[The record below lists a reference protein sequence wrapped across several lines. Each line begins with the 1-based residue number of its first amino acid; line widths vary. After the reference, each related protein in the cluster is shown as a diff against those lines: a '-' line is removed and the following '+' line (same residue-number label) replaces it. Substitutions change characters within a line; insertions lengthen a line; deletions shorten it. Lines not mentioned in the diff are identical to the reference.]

1 MSEFLLILVLRKE
14 NKQKLWYD
22 MAKIQIKS
30 EKLTPFRIFVCSRC
44 LLRVSWTKISLK
56 SFCYLNGMDHISSGE
71 VTFRCSWNVM
81 VKFLEDKGEVV
92 GRIRICLWKIL
103 SRRSHN
109 SCCAL
114 AHQLMCTCIPRV
126 VQSSISWCAAIL
138 HKMLCLCSQ
147 TPTFFYSICSFC

>member
-1 MSEFLLILVLRKE
+1 MLVFRQRL
-14 NKQKLWYD
+14 KL
-22 MAKIQIKS
+22 S
-30 EKLTPFRIFVCSRC
+30 GRIFVCSRC

-92 GRIRICLWKIL
+92 GWIRICLWKIL

-147 TPTFFYSICSFC
+147 TPTFFYSYLNIIHKNDTEIGRASCRERV